1 MKAMFLDESGDHSL
15 DKIDLQYPIFV
26 LGGIIVDAAYA
37 KGDLVE
43 EVRAFKR
50 RVLGREDLIL
60 HTADITRNK
69 NGFERM
75 KDPVFREMF
84 FGELNA
90 LMRRLEYQVV
100 ACAIRK
106 GDHLARY
113 EVSALDPYFLSLEVL
128 VERFCHELGTAGGGW
143 IVAEKRNP
151 TLDHQIEVAWL
162 NLKIQGT
169 KFLRAA
175 QVARRVEGLVL
186 RDKTHGL
193 AGLELADLVV
203 SPIGRFVQGKQIR
216 EDFRVIEEKFRR
228 GPSGSYHGY
237 GLVVLPKK

>member
-1 MKAMFLDESGDHSL
+1 MFLDESGDHSL
-15 DKIDLQYPIFV
+15 DKIDLQYPVFV
-26 LGGIIVDAAYA
+26 LGGVIVDAGYA
-37 KGDLVE
+37 KGDLRE
-43 EVRAFKR
+43 EVRRFKR
-50 RVLGREDLIL
+50 RVLGREDVVL

-84 FGELNA
+84 YGELNT

-106 GDHLARY
+106 GDHLAKY

-128 VERFCHELGTAGGGW
+128 VDRFCLEIGPAGDGW
-143 IVAEKRNP
+143 IVAEKRSP
-151 TLDHQIEVAWL
+151 TLDNQIEVAWL

-169 KFLRAA
+169 KFLRGA
-175 QVARRVEGLVL
+175 QVSRRVKGLVL
-186 RDKTHGL
+186 RDKSQGI

-203 SPIGRFVQGKQIR
+203 SPIGRFVRGKPVR
-216 EDFRVIEEKFRR
+216 EDFRIIEGKFRR
-228 GPSGSYHGY
+228 GPGGAYQGY

>member
-15 DKIDLQYPIFV
+15 DKIDPQYPIFV
-26 LGGIIVDAAYA
+26 LGGVIVDVAYA
-37 KGDLVE
+37 KGELAE
-43 EVRAFKR
+43 ELRAFKR
-50 RVLGREDLIL
+50 RVLGREDIVL

-75 KDPVFREMF
+75 KERGFREEF
-84 FGELNA
+84 YGELNA

-106 GDHLARY
+106 DEHLARY
-113 EVSALDPYFLSLEVL
+113 EISALDPYFLSLEIL
-128 VERFCHELGTAGGGW
+128 VERFCLELGSAGGGW

-151 TLDHQIEVAWL
+151 TLDNQIELAWL
-162 NLKIQGT
+162 NLKIRGT

-175 QVARRVEGLVL
+175 QVAQRIQGLGL
-186 RDKTHGL
+186 REKSSGL

-203 SPIGRFVQGKQIR
+203 TPIGRFVQGKAVR
-216 EDFRVIEEKFRR
+216 EDFRIIEQKFRR
-228 GPSGSYHGY
+228 APGGAYQGY